1 MRVVVKKFKSG
12 ERYAFLL
19 GEDSVPDFWVTHF
32 VTQKLR
38 MTKAATS
45 IEQYL
50 KDIKHLKRWEV
61 INDRDLLDEIYNG
74 KVLSRDDIK
83 DLKEHCSYQAKAFKE
98 KPASNVVDMGKF
110 HLSKTQ
116 DKPTI
121 GKSQYIS
128 RIAHIAEFLHF
139 IGKERVKHKPTAAEL
154 FDALDKMKK
163 RLKSGMP
170 KGKSKKV
177 SLDKSG
183 IADDVF
189 EDFVEVAKPNSKY
202 NPFKNPVIKFRN
214 YIIVQVLYETGFRC
228 AELLALRISDI
239 GTDTDNPTLSVVRRH
254 DSKDDPRPK
263 EPTAKTLGRPVSIS
277 KELRDLLNTYIKSH
291 RTQTKVAKTHPF
303 IFVSHKDKEGSY
315 QSGQPIVQQTINDL
329 FNRIKSV
336 NPERF
341 WSITPHSYRHYFNDQ
356 LSERID
362 EEREAVKQEVKR
374 LEQAGLHEEAKQYA
388 NENTITEQRE
398 LEIRAELNGHSSLE
412 SGRIYLKRT
421 ARKQANKIR
430 QKMHAKLKHK
440 AERGNDGS

>member
-1 MRVVVKKFKSG
+1 MKVAVKKFKSG

-19 GEDSVPDFWVTHF
+19 GEDGVPDFWVTHF

-50 KDIKHLKRWEV
+50 KDIKHLKRWEEM
-61 INDRDLLDEIYNG
+61 NDRDLLDEIYNG
-74 KVLSRDDIK
+74 KVPDEK
-83 DLKEHCSYQAKAFKE
+83 DVMALKEHCSYHAKALKV
-98 KPASNVVDMGKF
+98 KTASNMVEMGKF

-121 GKSQYIS
+121 SKSQYIS

-139 IGKERVKHKPTAAEL
+139 IGKERVKYKPTAAEL
-154 FDALDKMKK
+154 FDELDKMKTL
-163 RLKSGMP
+163 LKSGNP

-189 EDFVEVAKPNSKY
+189 EDFVEVAKPDSKY

-214 YIIVQVLYETGFRC
+214 YLIVQVLYETGFRC

-254 DSKDDPRPK
+254 DSKDDPRLK
-263 EPTAKTLGRPVSIS
+263 EPTAKTLGRPVSIT
-277 KELRDLLNTYIKSH
+277 KELRDLLNTYIKIH
-291 RTQTKVAKTHPF
+291 RAETKVGKTHPF
-303 IFVSHKDKEGSY
+303 IFVSHKDKEGHY
-315 QSGQPIVQQTINDL
+315 QSGQPIIQQTINDL

-341 WSITPHSYRHYFNDQ
+341 WGITPHSYRHYFNDQ
-356 LSERID
+356 LSDSID
-362 EEREAVKQEVKR
+362 EEKRAVRKEVKR
-374 LEQAGLHEEAKQYA
+374 LEQAGLHQAAKQYA
-388 NENTITEQRE
+388 DENKITKQRE
-398 LEIRAELNGHSSLE
+398 LEIRAELNGHSSLK
-412 SGRIYLKRT
+412 SGEIYLKRT
-421 ARKQANKIR
+421 TRKQAQKIR
-430 QKMHAKLKHK
+430 KKMQAKMKHK
-440 AERGNDGS
+440 LEGGNHGG